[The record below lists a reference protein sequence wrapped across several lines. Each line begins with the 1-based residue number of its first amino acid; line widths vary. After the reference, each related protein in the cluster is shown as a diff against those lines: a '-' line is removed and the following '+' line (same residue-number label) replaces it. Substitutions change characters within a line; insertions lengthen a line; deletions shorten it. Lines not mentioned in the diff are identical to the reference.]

1 KLRKAELP
9 ELLSTPSENPPGSFA
24 SSHIQDLSRP
34 QSEPTAMDRIKALP
48 ERTAYTVLLAL
59 CNDPSILKRAV
70 EFSELLQPP
79 PETAHYEPPTS
90 QSQRKKRK
98 SPMVY
103 EENSEDVDDDQYE
116 CARCGQIFLRSQD
129 REDACV
135 YHEGDVEP
143 DYDGFWEDLEDFDEE
158 NDGPIDTDEMRQR
171 FPQGFFWDCCGKK
184 LSDQGSG
191 CRTGYH
197 MVRSG
202 GSMKRSRVSVDDTPD
217 IELSPEPP
225 HLRQTLHS
233 QQTPLGN
240 EYSLLDNSEED
251 DLVELN
257 MQPDGGGAS
266 SAASSGND
274 TVQVTKYI
282 EINEVVEL
290 DGDSDA
296 GTNGHQYGSRRE
308 KT

>member
-1 KLRKAELP
+1 
-9 ELLSTPSENPPGSFA
+9 
-24 SSHIQDLSRP
+24 
-34 QSEPTAMDRIKALP
+34 MDRIKALP

-79 PETAHYEPPTS
+79 PETAHYEPPAS

-103 EENSEDVDDDQYE
+103 EQKDDDEDEFE
-116 CARCGQIFLRSQD
+116 CARCSEIFLRSQD
-129 REDACV
+129 GVGACV

-158 NDGPIDTDEMRQR
+158 NDGSIDTDEMRQR

-197 MVRSG
+197 MARSG
-202 GSMKRSRVSVDDTPD
+202 GSMKRSRFSIDDDTPD

-225 HLRQTLHS
+225 HLRQTP
-233 QQTPLGN
+233 QGN
-240 EYSLLDNSEED
+240 PYSFVDNSEDD
-251 DLVELN
+251 DLVELD
-257 MQPDGGGAS
+257 MQPVGGGDS
-266 SAASSGND
+266 SATSSGEN
-274 TVQVTKYI
+274 TVQVTRYV

-290 DGDSDA
+290 DGNSDA
-296 GTNGHQYGSRRE
+296 GTNGHQYDSGRE

>member
-1 KLRKAELP
+1 
-9 ELLSTPSENPPGSFA
+9 
-24 SSHIQDLSRP
+24 
-34 QSEPTAMDRIKALP
+34 MDRIKALP

-79 PETAHYEPPTS
+79 PESAHYEPSAS

-103 EENSEDVDDDQYE
+103 TEDYEDEDEFECERCSET
-116 CARCGQIFLRSQD
+116 FLRSQD
-129 REDACV
+129 REGACV
-135 YHEGDVEP
+135 YHEGEVEP
-143 DYDGFWEDLEDFDEE
+143 DYDGFWEDLEDFDED

-191 CRTGYH
+191 CRTGSH
-197 MVRSG
+197 MARNG
-202 GSMKRSRVSVDDTPD
+202 GIMKRSRVSIDEDTPD
-217 IELSPEPP
+217 IVLSPEPP

-233 QQTPLGN
+233 QQTPSDN
-240 EYSLLDNSEED
+240 PYSFVDNSDDD
-251 DLVELN
+251 DLVELD
-257 MQPDGGGAS
+257 MQPVGGSGS
-266 SAASSGND
+266 SATSSGNN
-274 TVQVTKYI
+274 TVQATRYI
-282 EINEVVEL
+282 EINEVVEI

-296 GTNGHQYGSRRE
+296 DTNGHQYDSGRE

>member
-1 KLRKAELP
+1 
-9 ELLSTPSENPPGSFA
+9 
-24 SSHIQDLSRP
+24 
-34 QSEPTAMDRIKALP
+34 MDRIKALP

-79 PETAHYEPPTS
+79 PESARYEQS
-90 QSQRKKRK
+90 ASESQRKKRK
-98 SPMVY
+98 SPTVY
-103 EENSEDVDDDQYE
+103 DEQDQDEDEFE
-116 CARCGQIFLRSQD
+116 CARCSGTFLRSQD
-129 REDACV
+129 RDGACV

-158 NDGPIDTDEMRQR
+158 NDGPIDTDEMRRR

-191 CRTGYH
+191 CRTGSH
-197 MVRSG
+197 VARSA
-202 GSMKRSRVSVDDTPD
+202 GSMKRSRFSIDEDTPD
-217 IELSPEPP
+217 IVLSPEPP
-225 HLRQTLHS
+225 HLRQALQS
-233 QQTPLGN
+233 QQTPPGN
-240 EYSLLDNSEED
+240 PYPFVDNSEDD

-257 MQPDGGGAS
+257 MQPVGGGVS
-266 SAASSGND
+266 SAASSGDN
-274 TVQVTKYI
+274 TVQVTRYM

-296 GTNGHQYGSRRE
+296 GTNGHHYDSGRE